1 MSKELFT
8 SERERVLIESIRSQE
23 QTFYNRQIELKHGI
37 STRPN
42 EQPTIK
48 L

>member
-8 SERERVLIESIRSQE
+8 SERERAMIDKARSQE
-23 QTFYNRQIELKHGI
+23 QEFTNRQINLKHDKPAP
-37 STRPN
+37 RQ
-42 EQPTIK
+42 QPTAR

>member
-23 QTFYNRQIELKHGI
+23 QTFYNRQIELKHDI
-37 STRPN
+37 RPN
-42 EQPTIK
+42 EQPTAR

>member
-23 QTFYNRQIELKHGI
+23 QEFNNRQINLKHDKPAP
-37 STRPN
+37 RQ
-42 EQPTIK
+42 QPTAR

>member
-8 SERERVLIESIRSQE
+8 SERERAMIDKARSQE
-23 QTFYNRQIELKHGI
+23 QEFTNRQIELKHDI
-37 STRPN
+37 RPN
-42 EQPTIK
+42 EQPTAR

>member
-8 SERERVLIESIRSQE
+8 SDRERVLFEGIRLQE
-23 QTFYNRQIELKHGI
+23 QTFYNRQSELNEI
-37 STRPN
+37 QFRPN
-42 EQPTIK
+42 EQPSPR

>member
-23 QTFYNRQIELKHGI
+23 QTFYNRQSELNEI
-37 STRPN
+37 QFRPN
-42 EQPTIK
+42 EQPTAR

>member
-8 SERERVLIESIRSQE
+8 IERERVLIESIRSQE
-23 QTFYNRQIELKHGI
+23 QEFTNRQINLKHDKPAP
-37 STRPN
+37 RQ
-42 EQPTIK
+42 QPTAR

>member
-1 MSKELFT
+1 MSKELYEIQQ
-8 SERERVLIESIRSQE
+8 ERAMIDKARSQE
-23 QTFYNRQIELKHGI
+23 QEFYNRQIELKHGI

>member
-23 QTFYNRQIELKHGI
+23 QTFYNRQSELNEI
-37 STRPN
+37 QLRPN
-42 EQPTIK
+42 EQLSTR

>member
-8 SERERVLIESIRSQE
+8 SERERMLIESIRSQE
-23 QTFYNRQIELKHGI
+23 QTFYNRQIELKYDI
-37 STRPN
+37 RPN
-42 EQPTIK
+42 EQPTPR

>member
-8 SERERVLIESIRSQE
+8 IERERVLIESIRSQE
-23 QTFYNRQIELKHGI
+23 QTFYNRQAELNEI
-37 STRPN
+37 QFRPN
-42 EQPTIK
+42 EQPTPR